1 MELSKC
7 AVVETS
13 LSMTLLSETP
23 TEMRF
28 KLGTEGG
35 YSNWIGENISF
46 FLDAQGNVSHVMMA
60 NSTLCFRT
68 GDL

>member
-1 MELSKC
+1 
-7 AVVETS
+7 
-13 LSMTLLSETP
+13 MTLLSETP